1 MKKIARKRWRCEI
14 RIERISMKKMPC
26 LVRHEC
32 PEAFEKAENV
42 HARSINAFGVEIGR
56 LNGDAHK
63 EIVLPYGRANEIL
76 TKKIPFKIVDIRP
89 VHDNHGKAFLFGE
102 L

>member
-1 MKKIARKRWRCEI
+1 MKKIVRKRGWCQI
-14 RIERISMKKMPC
+14 RIECISMKEMPRLMRQKC
-26 LVRHEC
+26 S
-32 PEAFEKAENV
+32 EALEKAENV
-42 HARSINAFGVEIGR
+42 HTRPINAFGVEIGR

-76 TKKIPFKIVDIRP
+76 TKKIPFKIVDIRS

>member
-1 MKKIARKRWRCEI
+1 MRQKC
-14 RIERISMKKMPC
+14 S
-26 LVRHEC
+26 
-32 PEAFEKAENV
+32 EALEKAENIY
-42 HARSINAFGVEIGR
+42 ARPINAFGIEVGR

-63 EIVLPYGRANEIL
+63 EIVLPYGRANEIF
-76 TKKIPFKIVDIRP
+76 TKKVPLKIVDIRP